1 MTLMHWQP
9 FRELEDMQRDM
20 NRLFDSLSTPRRT
33 GIDLDFVPA
42 VELED
47 TAEHYV
53 LHLELPGL
61 NPDDVNIE
69 VTADSVSIRGE
80 RRSETR
86 SEDGGVKR
94 SEFHYGKFQRVIP
107 LPGRINNQVVKADY
121 QQGVL
126 TVTLPKAEEEKHKV
140 VTVHVDT

>member
-1 MTLMHWQP
+1 MALMHWQP

-20 NRLFDSLSTPRRT
+20 NRLFDNLSTTRRA
-33 GIDLDFVPA
+33 GIDLGFVPA

-47 TAEHYV
+47 TADHYL

-61 NPDDVNIE
+61 NPEDVNIE
-69 VTADSVSIRGE
+69 VTADSVSISGE

-86 SEDGGVKR
+86 SDERGVTR
-94 SEFHYGKFQRVIP
+94 SEFHYGKFQRVVP
-107 LPGRINNQVVKADY
+107 LPGRINNQAVKADY

-126 TVTLPKAEEEKHKV
+126 TVMLPKAEEEKHKV
-140 VTVHVDT
+140 VTVQVNA